1 LQVCSGWLSG
11 GLRLRQKLNKPLNS
25 KGLFFSKVL
34 DEVWRGEVITI
45 RIRIIGVA
53 SGVGAQDKGCE
64 DGPVAFHRSQAW
76 HELEHHPLVDWGE
89 TLFAL
94 DALGHAPVGRIA
106 ELCRRLADSVGE
118 TLVDGAF
125 PLIIGGDH
133 SIAIGTW
140 SGVARFAGAPV
151 GLLWIDAHLDS
162 HTPETSYSGAIH
174 GMPLA
179 CLLGRGDKRLLG
191 LGIHGVQLDP
201 LHTVV
206 LGPRSWEPEEVE
218 FLSRMGVRVIGRDEI
233 GEHGLAA
240 CFAEAAAIVTG
251 AANGFG
257 ITLDLDVFDPQA
269 APGVG
274 SPEPEG
280 LPAPEVRD
288 GLQKLAASSGLRALE
303 IVEYNPDRDRNG
315 ITAKLIRDVI
325 SDLLP
330 RIENSQRAAGP
341 TRH

>member
-1 LQVCSGWLSG
+1 M
-11 GLRLRQKLNKPLNS
+11 
-25 KGLFFSKVL
+25 
-34 DEVWRGEVITI
+34 TI

-53 SGVGAQDKGCE
+53 SGIGAQDKGCE

-76 HELEHHPLVDWGE
+76 HELEHHPLVDWSE

-94 DALGHAPVGRIA
+94 EMPGQAPVARIA
-106 ELCRRLADSVGE
+106 ELCRRLADSVGK
-118 TLVDGAF
+118 TLGDGAF

-140 SGVARFAGAPV
+140 SGVARYVGAPL

-191 LGIHGVQLDP
+191 LGIQGIQLDP

-206 LGPRSWEPEEVE
+206 LGPRSWEPEEAA
-218 FLSRMGVRVIGRDEI
+218 LLGRMGVRVIGEDEI
-233 GEHGLAA
+233 SERGLAA

-251 AANGFG
+251 AAGGFG
-257 ITLDLDVFDPQA
+257 ITLDLDAFDPAA

-274 SPEPEG
+274 SPEP
-280 LPAPEVRD
+280 D
-288 GLQKLAASSGLRALE
+288 GLRVSAVRVGLRRLAVSGSLRALE
-303 IVEYNPDRDRNG
+303 IAEYNPDRDRHG
-315 ITAKLIRDVI
+315 ITARLISDVI
-325 SDLLP
+325 GDLMP
-330 RIENSQRAAGP
+330 QIESRRPDVSP

>member
-1 LQVCSGWLSG
+1 M
-11 GLRLRQKLNKPLNS
+11 
-25 KGLFFSKVL
+25 
-34 DEVWRGEVITI
+34 TI
-45 RIRIIGVA
+45 RIRVIGVA
-53 SGVGAQDKGCE
+53 SGIGAQDRGCE

-94 DALGHAPVGRIA
+94 EALGQTPVVRIA
-106 ELCRRLADSVGE
+106 ELCRRLAGSVGKALE
-118 TLVDGAF
+118 DGVF
-125 PLIIGGDH
+125 PVIIGGDH

-140 SGVARFAGAPV
+140 SGVARFGGAPV

-191 LGIHGVQLDP
+191 LGLHGLQIDP
-201 LHTVV
+201 QHTVV
-206 LGPRSWEPEEVE
+206 LGPRSWEEEE
-218 FLSRMGVRVIGRDEI
+218 AALLGRMGVRVIGEDEI
-233 GEHGLAA
+233 GQRGVAA
-240 CFAEAAAIVTG
+240 CFAEATAIVTG

-257 ITLDLDVFDPQA
+257 ITLDLDAFDPAA

-280 LPAPEVRD
+280 LQVRAVRD
-288 GLQKLAASSGLRALE
+288 GLRRLACSGGLRALE
-303 IVEYNPDRDRNG
+303 IAEYNPGRDRLG
-315 ITAKLIRDVI
+315 ITAALISDVI
-325 SDLLP
+325 GDLLAQ
-330 RIENSQRAAGP
+330 IESRRPAAGP
-341 TRH
+341 ARH